1 MRMTTISMKTVLSP
15 RTLWLM
21 DLSFPIS
28 DLLTASGIGEYFRI
42 SSILHPI
49 APCLVS
55 WKELNNILESIKCDG
70 LTINCD
76 ISFSVKTRLSSSSSF
91 LTLKPQ
97 TFEKIAEEIVKWWFY
112 FFTFAMTTASGNRL
126 LSNLNCR
133 SVGRLIISSNEVI
146 KFKIL
151 SLNYKINMWSK
162 IEVQWLDC
170 ILINP
175 LCK

>member
-1 MRMTTISMKTVLSP
+1 MFRASTYTFPRLLRLYIFIAFFLLKFRNWTRHCNEQISIMGEP
-15 RTLWLM
+15 TLAQLW
-21 DLSFPIS
+21 
-28 DLLTASGIGEYFRI
+28 
-42 SSILHPI
+42 
-49 APCLVS
+49 
-55 WKELNNILESIKCDG
+55 LESIKCDG